1 MKTTTVDA
9 TKPVFFRSLFA
20 NATGEFACNMEYPA
34 QARVCMEQREYD
46 VLVAFL
52 KTLPDSVMSL
62 DMRLKA
68 SDDFFD
74 EGGETVDPGD
84 LEDNPQFYC
93 YRFDRRNADTFT
105 FYLILEAK
113 YHETYVAYEL
123 GLSVTGQEAV

>member
-9 TKPVFFRSLFA
+9 TKPVCFRTLFA

-34 QARVCMEQREYD
+34 QARVCMEQREYAC
-46 VLVAFL
+46 LVALL

-68 SDDFFD
+68 SDNFLD
-74 EGGETVDPGD
+74 ETGETVDPSD
-84 LEDNPQFYC
+84 LEDNPQFHG

-105 FYLILEAK
+105 FYLILQAK
-113 YHETYVAYEL
+113 HHETYVAYEL
-123 GLSVTGQEAV
+123 GLDAAGQEAV

>member
-74 EGGETVDPGD
+74 ESGEAVEPSD
-84 LEDNPQFYC
+84 LEDTPQFHC

-105 FYLILEAK
+105 FYLILQAK
-113 YHETYVAYEL
+113 HHETYVAYEL
-123 GLSVTGQEAV
+123 GLGVTGQEAV

>member
-34 QARVCMEQREYD
+34 QARVCIGQRECD

-62 DMRLKA
+62 DMHLTA

-74 EGGETVDPGD
+74 EGGEALDPGD
-84 LEDNPQFYC
+84 LEDNPQFHC

-105 FYLILEAK
+105 FYLILQAK
-113 YHETYVAYEL
+113 HHETYVAYEL
-123 GLSVTGQEAV
+123 GLDAAGQEVV